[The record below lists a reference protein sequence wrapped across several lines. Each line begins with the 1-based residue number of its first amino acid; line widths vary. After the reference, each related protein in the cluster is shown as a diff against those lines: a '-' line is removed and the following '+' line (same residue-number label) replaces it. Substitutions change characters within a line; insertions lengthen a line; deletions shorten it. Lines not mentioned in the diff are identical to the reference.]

1 MLSTLV
7 SERITE
13 FELVHLKF
21 RSKTEASVE
30 TSQSESKL
38 KLVFFRGQ
46 GGGGISK
53 QA

>member
-38 KLVFFRGQ
+38 VFFRGQ